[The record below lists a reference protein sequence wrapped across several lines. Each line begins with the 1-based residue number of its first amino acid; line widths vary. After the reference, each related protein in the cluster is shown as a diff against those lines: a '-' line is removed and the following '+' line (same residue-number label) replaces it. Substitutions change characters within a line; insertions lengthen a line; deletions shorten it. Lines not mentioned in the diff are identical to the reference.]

1 MKTDGL
7 KACSRVCIR
16 KSTQCNKR
24 ECRHFI
30 DYPAEFNCVLI
41 TVFKHGN
48 LTLRET
54 ADRLGISFARVKQIE
69 MKALHKMK
77 KSDLAD

>member
-7 KACSRVCIR
+7 KMCSRVCML
-16 KSTQCNKR
+16 KSTQCTQR

-30 DYPAEFNCVLI
+30 EYPAEFNCVLI
-41 TVFKHGN
+41 TVFKNGN

-54 ADRLGISFARVKQIE
+54 AARLGISFARVKPT
-69 MKALHKMK
+69 
-77 KSDLAD
+77 

>member
-1 MKTDGL
+1 MRSNGL
-7 KACSRVCIR
+7 KECSRKCIAS
-16 KSTQCNKR
+16 KSACKQS

-30 DYPAEFNCVLI
+30 EYPEEFNCVLV
-41 TVFKHGN
+41 TVFQNGN
-48 LTLRET
+48 LTLRQT

-69 MKALHKMK
+69 KKALQKLK